1 MITCKKLTLHI
12 NGADRTVIVN
22 PGRDTLADV
31 LRRIGL
37 TGVKIGCGV
46 GVCGACS
53 VILDGKVIRSC
64 TRRISTVAEFSE
76 IVTVEGIGNPMN
88 MHPIQSAWVAAGAV
102 QCGFCVPGF
111 VVSAYQLLKENPKPK
126 REEVRAWFE
135 KHRNVCRCTGYHQ
148 ITDAVM
154 NAAAVM
160 RGEKTIDDI
169 QYTPKKGESSYGKAV
184 ARPTGPA
191 KACGV
196 ADYGDDIE
204 MKMPAGTL
212 HVVPVQ
218 PRVCSHGNIK
228 KIDTKEAEK
237 MPGVFKVITARDV
250 KGSNM
255 MDVFVGSP
263 RSTGVNARRH
273 ILSTDKI
280 VMYGDVVALVCA
292 ESKEAARDAVAK
304 VKVDIEQLPEYTD
317 YLDAVAPDAMRIHE
331 STPNIFSYWPLFK
344 GGDIEDIQADIDDAE
359 YVVEGGFYS
368 TREPHMSIEGDPVE
382 AYFDDEGVLNVHCK
396 TQAAYWNKG
405 DIAQAAGVDP
415 DKCRVIMN
423 PTGGSFG
430 WSCTASGF
438 SMAAIAAVVTERPV
452 ALSMTW
458 EEFLHYSGKRA
469 ASYSNGRLACD
480 KNGKIVAAEMDFGI
494 DHGAYTE
501 LGADLI
507 NRMIRFAYY
516 PYVVPK
522 ALGLTRAG
530 ITNHGFG
537 TAYRGYGAPQAF
549 TMSESLIDMM
559 AEKMGIDQFEFR
571 RRNIA
576 LPGDINLNGYPFE
589 QPSTEQIMDTM
600 EPIYKKAVASVKR
613 KNKKA
618 AAAGS
623 KIKYGV
629 GLAWGGYNCSDV
641 PYDMATVA
649 LELLPDGK
657 IAKYDTWQELG
668 QGGDI
673 GSLMVTLEALKPL
686 GLTPDDIRIVQS
698 DTSVCPDSGLS
709 AGSRSHLMN
718 GLATKKAAE
727 QLLKAM
733 KKRNGKFRT
742 YDEMV
747 KAGIPVKYYGTQ
759 DNSEFNLH
767 PLDPNTG
774 QGNPAAS
781 YNYAL
786 YCCEVAVDTE
796 TGKTTVDKFTCVY
809 DVGVIGNIQAVEGQ
823 AYGGLAHCIGFALTE
838 DYRDVKVHNN
848 MAKCGIAYAT
858 DIPDDIDLIPCEN
871 PRPHGPWG
879 STGASEVFQTS
890 AHVAVLNAINNA
902 TGVRIYELPAT
913 PEKVKAGL
921 KAVAKGGQTKPKKYF
936 LGSDLAEELE
946 KIKANPVSY

>member
-22 PGRDTLADV
+22 PARDTLADV

-53 VILDGKVIRSC
+53 VILNGKVTRSC
-64 TRRISTVAEFSE
+64 VRKISSVEEYSE
-76 IVTVEGIGNPMN
+76 VVTVEGIGNPMN
-88 MHPIQSAWVAAGAV
+88 MHPIQAAWVASGAV

-111 VVSAYQLLKENPKPK
+111 VVSTYQLLKENPAPT
-126 REEVRAWFE
+126 RDEVREWFV
-135 KHRNVCRCTGYHQ
+135 KHRNVCRCTGYKQ

-154 NAAAVM
+154 TAAAVM
-160 RGEKTIDDI
+160 RGEKTIDEI
-169 QYTPKKGESSYGKAV
+169 QYAAKKDESSYGKAV
-184 ARPTGPA
+184 ARPSGPA

-204 MKMPAGTL
+204 LKMPAGTL

-218 PRVCSHGNIK
+218 PRVASHAKILNI
-228 KIDTKEAEK
+228 DYSEAEK
-237 MPGVFKVITARDV
+237 MPGVFKVITAKDV

-273 ILSTDKI
+273 ILSVDKI
-280 VMYGDVVALVCA
+280 VMYGDVVAMVAA
-292 ESKEAARDAVAK
+292 ESKEAARDAAAK
-304 VKVDIEQLPEYTD
+304 VKVEIEQLPEYTD
-317 YLDAVAPDAMRIHE
+317 YLDAVVPGAIRIHE
-331 STPNIFSYWPLFK
+331 STPNIYSYWPLFK
-344 GGDIEDIQADIDDAE
+344 GGDIEDIQADIDNAE

-382 AYFDDEGVLNVHCK
+382 AYFDEEGVLNVHCK

-423 PTGGSFG
+423 PTGASFG
-430 WSCTASGF
+430 WSCTASSF

-480 KNGKIVAAEMDFGI
+480 KDGRIVAAEMDFGI

-537 TAYRGYGAPQAF
+537 TAYRGYGAPQAY

-559 AEKMGIDQFEFR
+559 AEKLGIDKFEIR

-576 LPGDINLNGYPFE
+576 KPGDINLNGHPFE
-589 QPSTEQIMDTM
+589 QPPCEQIMDTM
-600 EPIYKKAVASVKR
+600 EPIYKKALADTKARNDASDGKVR
-613 KNKKA
+613 
-618 AAAGS
+618 
-623 KIKYGV
+623 YGV

-641 PYDMATVA
+641 PYDAATVA

-657 IAKYDTWQELG
+657 IAKYDTWQDLG

-673 GSLMVTLEALKPL
+673 GSLMVTLEALQPL
-686 GLTPDDIRIVQS
+686 GLTEDDVRVIQS

-718 GLATKKAAE
+718 GLATRKAGEA
-727 QLLKAM
+727 LLEAM
-733 KKRNGKFRT
+733 KKPDGTYRT
-742 YDEMV
+742 YEEMV
-747 KAGIPVKYYGTQ
+747 ADGKQLKHFGTQ
-759 DNSEFNLH
+759 DNSEFGLN

-796 TGKTTVDKFTCVY
+796 TGKTNVLKFTCVY

-823 AYGGLAHCIGFALTE
+823 AYGGLAHCIGFALQE

-848 MAKCGIAYAT
+848 MMKCGIAYAT
-858 DIPDDIDLIPCEN
+858 DIPDDLNLIALEN

-890 AHVAVLNAINNA
+890 AHVAVLNAIAEA

-913 PEKVKAGL
+913 PDKVKAGL
-921 KAVAKGGQTKPKKYF
+921 ETVAAGGKTEPKKYF
-936 LGSDLAEELE
+936 LGSDLVEELE